1 MLNNQ
6 SMSKLSPKQ
15 ANLLSILLALNAW
28 EQKHSAPLKT
38 QSGRALYFQLAQ
50 SSLAPDGYEGV
61 MMKQRVGDASERS
74 MRDHMRLFQ
83 EQGLLKE
90 KSGIQDA
97 RTKQILPTQKFAE
110 ELQLHLDQFTRL
122 LESHYLLIEK

>member
-1 MLNNQ
+1 
-6 SMSKLSPKQ
+6 MSKLSPKQ
-15 ANLLSILLALNAW
+15 ANLLSVMLAMNAW
-28 EQKHSAPLKT
+28 ELKNSAPLKT

-50 SSLAPDGYEGV
+50 SSLIPDGSEVV

-83 EQGLLKE
+83 EEGLMTE
-90 KSGIQDA
+90 KNGSKDA
-97 RTKQILPTQKFAE
+97 RTKQILPTEKFTE
-110 ELQLHLDQFTRL
+110 ELRLHLDHFAHL